1 MFGRGFLVGVLLC
14 YSAFGQTRS
23 QASAAGKLSVTAT
36 VSGSVALMIGRDG
49 KQTIVV
55 ANAPADEAG
64 LISATSFT
72 VQNGSSLPRVSPRH
86 VTTPGATRKHRNQ
99 QKEPS

>member
-1 MFGRGFLVGVLLC
+1 LC
-14 YSAFGQTRS
+14 YSALGQTRS

-36 VSGSVALMIGRDG
+36 VSGSVALIIGGDG

-64 LISATSFT
+64 LICARSFT
-72 VQNGSSLPRVSPRH
+72 PQNGSSRPRVSPRH
-86 VTTPGATRKHRNQ
+86 VTMPRGTRKHRKQ